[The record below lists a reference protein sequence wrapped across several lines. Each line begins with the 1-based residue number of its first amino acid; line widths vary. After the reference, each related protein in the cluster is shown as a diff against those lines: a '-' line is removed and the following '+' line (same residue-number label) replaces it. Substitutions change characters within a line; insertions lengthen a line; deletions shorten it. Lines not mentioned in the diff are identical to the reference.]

1 MVKSKE
7 TKPFTL
13 IKKYEDKFGSN
24 AFKFDGKYLLCS
36 HTFSSGNQNHL
47 FSDDSYI
54 NGWGEVS
61 IDAFETDEEYREIY
75 KVAKNPSNRI
85 YIVKEIVL
93 SFFSVDDEEFLF
105 DTTLSEFKH
114 QNDYDDLDKDI
125 QKIEKAKNGDTV
137 IVDFEHI
144 VKVKK

>member
-1 MVKSKE
+1 MKKSKE

-24 AFKFDGKYLLCS
+24 AFKFDGNEIKENGDYYLLCS

-47 FSDDSYI
+47 FSDDSDI

-75 KVAKNPSNRI
+75 EVAKNPSNRI
-85 YIVKEIVL
+85 YI
-93 SFFSVDDEEFLF
+93 
-105 DTTLSEFKH
+105 
-114 QNDYDDLDKDI
+114 
-125 QKIEKAKNGDTV
+125 EKV
-137 IVDFEHI
+137 
-144 VKVKK
+144 